1 MSIINKEKKKVKL
14 SPVICVAP
22 TGDICGEAVT
32 WSTIENSV
40 YWVDINRFL
49 IHCLN
54 LEDKSVRSFHFDE
67 AVVALSLTDVEG
79 QILVALGSKLILW
92 NSFTDARQD
101 LDVALP
107 GTPEVR
113 FNDGRSDPIGNF
125 WIGSMSNNVGPNGE
139 NIDIVPGLGKLFRYN
154 CRKKL
159 EEVEDGIGISNTLC
173 WNVEKTTFYFG
184 DTLKNEIRAYDYDSK
199 NGNISNGRPF
209 FTGFE
214 RGLPDGSAIDK
225 DGYLWNCRYGG
236 ACVVRVAPNS
246 EVDCVIEMPVKNI
259 TTCAFGG
266 PDASKL
272 FVTTASAQKD
282 EKDQLAGSL
291 FSIQTDTAGLPENKV
306 ITAI

>member
-1 MSIINKEKKKVKL
+1 MKV
-14 SPVICVAP
+14 SPVICVVP
-22 TGDICGEAVT
+22 TGDICGEAAT
-32 WSTIENSV
+32 WSASVNSV
-40 YWVDINRFL
+40 YWADINRFL

-79 QILVALGSKLILW
+79 QFLVALGSKLILW
-92 NSFTDARQD
+92 NSATDARQG
-101 LDVALP
+101 LDVTLP

-113 FNDGRSDPIGNF
+113 FNDGRSDPLGNF

-139 NIDIVPGLGKLFRYN
+139 SVDIVPGIGKLYRY
-154 CRKKL
+154 RYGGKL
-159 EEVEDGIGISNTLC
+159 EEIEDGIGISNTLC
-173 WNVEKTTFYFG
+173 WNVEKTIFYFG

-199 NGNISNGRPF
+199 TGSISNGRPF

-214 RGLPDGSAIDK
+214 RGLPDGSTIDI

-246 EVDCVIEMPVKNI
+246 EIDCVIEMPVKNI

-266 PDASKL
+266 ENASTL

-282 EKDQLAGSL
+282 ERDRLAGSL
-291 FSIQTDTAGLPENKV
+291 FSIQTDTEGLPENKV